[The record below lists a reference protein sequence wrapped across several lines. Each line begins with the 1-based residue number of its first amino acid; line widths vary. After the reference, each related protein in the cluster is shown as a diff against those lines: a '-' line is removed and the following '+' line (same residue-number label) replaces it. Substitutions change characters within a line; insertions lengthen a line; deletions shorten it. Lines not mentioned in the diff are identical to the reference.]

1 MSKAF
6 REGNKL
12 VCIASSSS
20 FFILLL
26 LLLVVV
32 VVVLFFYLLIILHQ
46 CTSSWM
52 MLAILVNQYIYI
64 VEFLGGGDGEGG
76 RRVDGEVS
84 EKNWL
89 HDKYCKR

>member
-1 MSKAF
+1 
-6 REGNKL
+6 
-12 VCIASSSS
+12 
-20 FFILLL
+20 
-26 LLLVVV
+26 
-32 VVVLFFYLLIILHQ
+32 
-46 CTSSWM
+46 